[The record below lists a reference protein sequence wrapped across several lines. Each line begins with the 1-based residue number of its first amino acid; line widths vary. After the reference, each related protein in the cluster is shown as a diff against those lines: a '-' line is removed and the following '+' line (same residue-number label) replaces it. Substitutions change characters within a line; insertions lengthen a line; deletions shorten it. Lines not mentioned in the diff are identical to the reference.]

1 MGMNRKIRKNAQKS
15 TNIIDNIDLDFL
27 KAGLGLS
34 ERVGDRE
41 PFSSGRITERIGDK
55 RPTEN
60 QLLEQFS
67 KTKLENDFLA
77 MTEFTKLYSEFE
89 ELFVNN
95 IQAVDIKLMNE
106 TWSLEKIVFYF
117 NQLADIGLDCMN
129 IMCDLVS
136 YAKNKEYKKLQERVL
151 EADKKF

>member
-106 TWSLEKIVFYF
+106 T
-117 NQLADIGLDCMN
+117 
-129 IMCDLVS
+129 
-136 YAKNKEYKKLQERVL
+136 
-151 EADKKF
+151 